1 MFLRCLALSLFFERI
16 KKNKLYYYLNSIH
29 FEMTFSKNRFK
40 VRILACPAQAVA
52 SLPLI
57 FWNAPLVV
65 QFFNIPLTTILHR

>member
-52 SLPLI
+52 SLPI